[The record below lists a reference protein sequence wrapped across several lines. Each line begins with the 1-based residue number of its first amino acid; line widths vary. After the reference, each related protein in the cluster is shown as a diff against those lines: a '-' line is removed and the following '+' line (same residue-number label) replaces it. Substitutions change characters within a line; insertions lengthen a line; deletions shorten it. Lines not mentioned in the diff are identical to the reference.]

1 MSGDN
6 FTIPGTT
13 PSQAAVNRAYFMT
26 PWHYPPPSN
35 TLAEQTMRAAID
47 AAVEQADLSA
57 ALQAKWLEFV
67 GSGRVGPIEE
77 FCDEFAAAVKEA
89 LLR

>member
-1 MSGDN
+1 MSGER
-6 FTIPGTT
+6 FTIPGST
-13 PSQAAVNRAYFMT
+13 PSQAAAGRAYFMT
-26 PWHYPPPSN
+26 PWHYPPPSHV
-35 TLAEQTMRAAID
+35 LAEDTMRAAIE
-47 AAVEQADLSA
+47 AAIDQADLSA

-77 FCDEFAAAVKEA
+77 FCDEFAAAVRDA